1 MNENGASD
9 EPHSD
14 ESIYSLQS
22 PRQKKKHITEILVT
36 ANKTEDNILI
46 KFQVDTGASC
56 STITLKDYKKITHEM
71 PEKSN
76 VKLKLYDQSLIPP
89 IGSTKLYCTA
99 NGVRKKVHFK
109 IVEYASTSLLSG
121 RASEAL
127 KLIHFNEECI
137 LHVDR
142 TSDES
147 LTQEKILHNYRD
159 IFTGLGKLPGTYYK
173 DMPYPFKKIQDVCL
187 FQLKMSLK
195 ARSKSSRPW
204 LDVKDGF
211 LQVVLGEPSSYLTTF
226 WTPFGRYRWLRMPFE
241 IKSAPE
247 EFKRRLDERL
257 EGLENIA
264 VIHDDIVIFA
274 SSETTEEATVS
285 HDVAFKVLL
294 DRCRER
300 GLNLNKNKLRFQLSK
315 VAYMGHILGSEGLQ
329 ADPDKKKP
337 YKICP
342 VQQTYMEFNG

>member
-1 MNENGASD
+1 MKMVHQMNLTGN
-9 EPHSD
+9 

-22 PRQKKKHITEILVT
+22 PRQRKQYITEILLT
-36 ANKTEDNILI
+36 ANKTENNIPI

-99 NGVRKKVHFK
+99 NGVRKKVHFE

-137 LHVDR
+137 LHVDL

-159 IFTGLGKLPGTYYK
+159 VFTGLGKLPGTYHR
-173 DMPYPFKKIQDVCL
+173 DMHPNAIPVQENPRRVPI
-187 FQLKMSLK
+187 
-195 ARSKSSRPW
+195 P
-204 LDVKDGF
+204 VKDELKSKIEELETMG
-211 LQVVLGEPSSYLTTF
+211 VIAKVTKPAPGSVIMVA
-226 WTPFGRYRWLRMPFE
+226 LRNYASH
-241 IKSAPE
+241 SA
-247 EFKRRLDERL
+247 K
-257 EGLENIA
+257 
-264 VIHDDIVIFA
+264 
-274 SSETTEEATVS
+274 
-285 HDVAFKVLL
+285 
-294 DRCRER
+294 
-300 GLNLNKNKLRFQLSK
+300 
-315 VAYMGHILGSEGLQ
+315 
-329 ADPDKKKP
+329 
-337 YKICP
+337 
-342 VQQTYMEFNG
+342 